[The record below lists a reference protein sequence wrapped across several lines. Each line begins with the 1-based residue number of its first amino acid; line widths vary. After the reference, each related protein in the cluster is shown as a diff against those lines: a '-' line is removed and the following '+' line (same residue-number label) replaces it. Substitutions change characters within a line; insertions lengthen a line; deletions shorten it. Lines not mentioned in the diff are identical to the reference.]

1 MPAKWSENTAAV
13 ADDALYANGV
23 FNEDFTATNNEK
35 CPGCGDNM
43 RFDPE
48 SRRLKCPSC
57 GTIKLINEQQSIELD
72 FSLNT
77 NNNGWAQETH
87 TYHCNNCNAEGVLD
101 KREIAHVCPFCGSPS
116 VVENSE
122 INAMR
127 PNAII
132 PFAVSKDNAL
142 EIAHN
147 WAKKKL
153 FAPRDFKTHFS
164 TETINGVYLPAFTF
178 DMNTYSTYN
187 GMLGEYYYVTK
198 KVNGQTVRERRTRY
212 FPVAGNF
219 EYFFNDLAVSATD
232 EVPDSVMQTLMY
244 YNYAQSVEYQQEYLF
259 GYSALLYKRDGNS
272 CLRSAQGRTKSAIR
286 SGILR
291 QYNYDTVQ
299 MLNVSTSY
307 FNIKFRYVLLPMYIC
322 NFTYKEKSY
331 PFYVNGETGKIKGSS
346 PVSALKVGLCVG
358 AALIAVAAI
367 ALVAFL
373 LLH

>member
-1 MPAKWSENTAAV
+1 MPAKWSENTASV

-57 GTIKLINEQQSIELD
+57 GTVKIINEQQSIELD
-72 FSLNT
+72 FSQNI
-77 NNNGWAQETH
+77 NFNGWAQETH

-142 EIAHN
+142 EIARS
-147 WAKKKL
+147 WAKKKA
-153 FAPRDFKTHFS
+153 FAPKDFKTHFS

-178 DMNTYSTYN
+178 DMNTYSSYN

-198 KVNGQTVRERRTRY
+198 KVNGQTIREQRTRY
-212 FPVAGNF
+212 FPVAGTF

-244 YNYAQSVEYQQEYLF
+244 YNYERSVEYQQEYLY
-259 GYSALLYKRDGNS
+259 GYSALLYKKDGNS
-272 CLRSAQGRTKSAIR
+272 CFQTAQYRTKSAIR

-291 QYNYDTVQ
+291 QYHYDTVQ

-322 NFTYKEKSY
+322 NFTYKQKSY
-331 PFYVNGETGKIKGSS
+331 PFYINGETGKIKGKS

-358 AALIAVAAI
+358 AALIAVAALALI
-367 ALVAFL
+367 AFFL
-373 LLH
+373 LH